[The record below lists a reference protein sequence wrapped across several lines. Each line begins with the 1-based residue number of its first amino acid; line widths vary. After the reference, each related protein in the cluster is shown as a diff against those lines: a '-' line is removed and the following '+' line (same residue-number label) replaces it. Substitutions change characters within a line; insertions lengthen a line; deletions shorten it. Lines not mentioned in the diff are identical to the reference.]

1 MRSYNSGRLG
11 LELKCGLDSLLLA
24 SYACNLLN
32 NAATLVSA
40 ILYIDSQGAMGAS
53 TIVVARE
60 DLSIPGAADAGNG
73 VAVSAA
79 DLETR
84 FFNVVRD
91 YNPDVVVLDLT
102 ASQAKGIETI
112 FKIRR
117 RTGVPILVV
126 CAPDDPLMREYCLAG
141 AAECMRAP
149 VDIMQLNQTVQQI
162 IQLSKNSRG
171 SVAVGPTPTQTI
183 FFSGL
188 TLHPH
193 ENLLVGPD
201 GSTIKL
207 TTSENRVL
215 VYFVSNPWAL
225 CTREALAEALYG
237 PHRPNSDRA
246 VDVIVTRLRKK
257 MTTLGGAA
265 AQRLI
270 KTEFRRGYVFVA
282 QVSVGAPLA
291 TPPADPPRHVRTA

>member
-1 MRSYNSGRLG
+1 
-11 LELKCGLDSLLLA
+11 LLLS
-24 SYACNLLN
+24 SYACNFLT
-32 NAATLVSA
+32 NAAARVPV
-40 ILYIDSQGAMGAS
+40 ILHIDRQGAMGAS

-60 DLSIPGAADAGNG
+60 DLSLPGAADAGNG
-73 VAVSAA
+73 VATTAA
-79 DLETR
+79 ELEAR
-84 FFNVVRD
+84 FFNVVRE

-102 ASQAKGIETI
+102 ASQAHGTATVL
-112 FKIRR
+112 KIRR

-126 CAPDDPLMREYCLAG
+126 CAPNDPLMREYCLAG
-141 AAECMRAP
+141 AAECMQAP

-162 IQLSKNSRG
+162 IQLSKHSR
-171 SVAVGPTPTQTI
+171 APAAPEPAPTQTI
-183 FFSGL
+183 FFAGL

-193 ENLLVGPD
+193 ENLLIGAD
-201 GSTIKL
+201 GSSIKL

-225 CTREALAEALYG
+225 CTREALAESLYG

-257 MTTLGGAA
+257 ITSVGGPE

-270 KTEFRRGYVFVA
+270 KTEFRRGYVFGA
-282 QVSVGAPLA
+282 EVSVGAPLA
-291 TPPADPPRHVRTA
+291 APKAGPPLRARSA